1 MQDELM
7 SPLAPNPSQQP
18 KVRIFIST
26 GEVSGDLQGALLVTA
41 LQRQAIKAGVELE
54 IVALGGAKMAAA
66 GAILLGNTSSI
77 GSMGLLEALPFILPT
92 LQLQKQ
98 AIAALKAHPPD
109 LVVLID
115 YMGPN
120 MKIGSYIHS
129 SLPQVPVVYY
139 IAPQVWVWSVT
150 GRATRR
156 IIKISNKLLAI
167 FPEEARY
174 FEKRGAKV
182 SWVGH
187 PLVDRMQNAPSR
199 EVARKLLQISP
210 ETTAIALIPAS
221 RRQELKYLL
230 PAMFEAAKQIQ
241 AQLPN
246 VQFLVPLALEIYRQ
260 PIEKAIADYGLQAT
274 IVCGQTTEAISAADL
289 AITKSG
295 TVNLEIAL
303 LNVPQVVI
311 YRVSRLTIAIARLFK
326 FSIPFMS
333 PPNLVEMKPIVPELL
348 QEQASPENIVQI
360 ALELLL
366 NPSRRQE
373 MLDAYEQMRLFL
385 GEVGVCDRAA
395 AEIFQLLEA
404 RGEQ

>member
-1 MQDELM
+1 MAFNLIEQIK
-7 SPLAPNPSQQP
+7 

-26 GEVSGDLQGALLVTA
+26 GEVSGDLQGALLITS
-41 LQRQAIKAGVELE
+41 LKRQAIKAGVELE

-98 AIAALKAHPPD
+98 AIASLKAQPPD

-150 GRATRR
+150 ARATTR
-156 IIKISNKLLAI
+156 IIEISNKLLAI

-174 FEKRGAKV
+174 FEKRGANV

-199 EVARKLLQISP
+199 EVARKLLSLAP

-241 AQLPN
+241 SQLPN
-246 VQFLVPLALEIYRQ
+246 VRFLIPLALEIYRQ
-260 PIEKAIADYGLQAT
+260 PIEKAIASYGLQAT
-274 IVCGQTTEAISAADL
+274 IVCGQTTEAIAAADL

-311 YRVSRLTIAIARLFK
+311 YRVSSLTIAIARLLK

-348 QEQASPENIVQI
+348 QEQATPENIVQI

-366 NPSRRQE
+366 NPIRRQE
-373 MLDAYEQMRLFL
+373 TLDAYKQMRLSL

-395 AEIFQLLEA
+395 SEIFQLLEA
-404 RGEQ
+404 RGEK

>member
-1 MQDELM
+1 M
-7 SPLAPNPSQQP
+7 AFNPIEQIK

-26 GEVSGDLQGALLVTA
+26 GEVSGDLQGALLITA
-41 LQRQAIKAGVELE
+41 LKRQAIKAGVELE
-54 IVALGGAKMAAA
+54 IVALGGAKMVAA
-66 GAILLGNTSSI
+66 GAVLLGNTSSI

-98 AIAALKAHPPD
+98 AIACLKAQPPD

-150 GRATRR
+150 ARATTR
-156 IIKISNKLLAI
+156 IIEISNKLLAI

-182 SWVGH
+182 SWVGP

-199 EVARKLLQISP
+199 EVARKLLSVAP

-230 PAMFEAAKQIQ
+230 PPMFEAAKQIQ
-241 AQLPN
+241 SQLPN
-246 VQFLVPLALEIYRQ
+246 VRFLIPLALEIYRQ
-260 PIEKAIADYGLQAT
+260 PIEKAIALYGLQAT
-274 IVCGQTTEAISAADL
+274 IGCGQTTEAIAAADL

-311 YRVSRLTIAIARLFK
+311 YRVSNLTIAIARLLK

-348 QEQASPENIVQI
+348 QEQATPENIVQI

-366 NPSRRQE
+366 NPIRRQE
-373 MLDAYEQMRLFL
+373 TLDAYKQMRLSL

-395 AEIFQLLEA
+395 SEIFQLLGA

>member
-1 MQDELM
+1 MEELT
-7 SPLAPNPSQQP
+7 SPLVPNSSQQP

-26 GEVSGDLQGALLVTA
+26 GEVSGDLQGALLITA
-41 LQRQAIKAGVELE
+41 LQRQAIKSGVELE

-77 GSMGLLEALPFILPT
+77 GSMGLLEAMPFILPT

-98 AIAALKAHPPD
+98 AIACLKSNPPD

-115 YMGPN
+115 YMSPN

-156 IIKISNKLLAI
+156 IIEISNKLLAI

-174 FEKRGAKV
+174 FENRGAEV

-199 EVARKLLQISP
+199 EVARKLLNIAP

-230 PAMFEAAKQIQ
+230 PAMFEAAKQLQ
-241 AQLPN
+241 SQLPN

-260 PIEKAIADYGLQAT
+260 PIEKAITHYGLQAT
-274 IVCGQTTEAISAADL
+274 IVCGQTTEAIAAADL

-333 PPNLVEMKPIVPELL
+333 PPNLVEMKLIVPELL
-348 QEQASPENIVQI
+348 QEQATPENIVQI

-366 NPSRRQE
+366 NPIRRQE
-373 MLDAYEQMRLFL
+373 TLDGYQQMRLSL

>member
-1 MQDELM
+1 M
-7 SPLAPNPSQQP
+7 AFNPIEQIK

-26 GEVSGDLQGALLVTA
+26 GEVSGDLQGALLITA
-41 LQRQAIKAGVELE
+41 LKRQAIKTGVELE

-98 AIAALKAHPPD
+98 AIASLKAQPPD

-150 GRATRR
+150 ARATTR
-156 IIKISNKLLAI
+156 IIEISNKLLAI

-199 EVARKLLQISP
+199 EVARKLLSIAP

-230 PAMFEAAKQIQ
+230 PPMFEAAKQIQ
-241 AQLPN
+241 SQLPN
-246 VQFLVPLALEIYRQ
+246 VRFLIPLALEIYRQ
-260 PIEKAIADYGLQAT
+260 PIEKAIAFYGLQAT
-274 IVCGQTTEAISAADL
+274 IVCGQTTEAIAAADL

-311 YRVSRLTIAIARLFK
+311 YRVSSLTIAIARLLK

-348 QEQASPENIVQI
+348 QEQATPENIVQI

-366 NPSRRQE
+366 NPIRRQE
-373 MLDAYEQMRLFL
+373 TLDAYKQMRLSL

-395 AEIFQLLEA
+395 SEIFQLLEA
-404 RGEQ
+404 RGEK

>member
-1 MQDELM
+1 M
-7 SPLAPNPSQQP
+7 AFNPIQQIK

-26 GEVSGDLQGALLVTA
+26 GEVSGDLQGALLITA
-41 LQRQAIKAGVELE
+41 LKRQAIKAGVELE

-66 GAILLGNTSSI
+66 GAVLLGNTSSI

-98 AIAALKAHPPD
+98 AIACLKAQPPD

-150 GRATRR
+150 ARATTR
-156 IIKISNKLLAI
+156 IIEISNKLLAI

-199 EVARKLLQISP
+199 EVARKLLSLAP

-241 AQLPN
+241 SQLPN
-246 VQFLVPLALEIYRQ
+246 VRFLIPLALEIYRQ
-260 PIEKAIADYGLQAT
+260 PIEKAIASYGLQAT
-274 IVCGQTTEAISAADL
+274 IVCGQTTEAIAAADL

-311 YRVSRLTIAIARLFK
+311 YRVSSLTIAIARLLK

-348 QEQASPENIVQI
+348 QEQATPENIVQI

-366 NPSRRQE
+366 NPIRRQE
-373 MLDAYEQMRLFL
+373 TLDAYKQMRLSL

-395 AEIFQLLEA
+395 SEIFQLLEA
-404 RGEQ
+404 RGEK

>member
-1 MQDELM
+1 MAFNLIGQIK
-7 SPLAPNPSQQP
+7 

-26 GEVSGDLQGALLVTA
+26 GEVSGDLQGALLITA
-41 LQRQAIKAGVELE
+41 LKRQAIKAGVELE

-66 GAILLGNTSSI
+66 GAVLLGNTSSI

-98 AIAALKAHPPD
+98 AIASLKAQPPD

-150 GRATRR
+150 ARATTR
-156 IIKISNKLLAI
+156 IIEISNKLLAI

-199 EVARKLLQISP
+199 EAARKLLNVAP

-241 AQLPN
+241 SQLPN
-246 VQFLVPLALEIYRQ
+246 VRFLIPLALEIYRQ
-260 PIEKAIADYGLQAT
+260 PIEKAITYYGLQAT
-274 IVCGQTTEAISAADL
+274 IVCGQTTEAIAAADL

-311 YRVSRLTIAIARLFK
+311 YRVSSLTIAIARLLK

-348 QEQASPENIVQI
+348 QEQATPENIVQI

-366 NPSRRQE
+366 NPIRRQE
-373 MLDAYEQMRLFL
+373 TLDAYKQMRLSL

-395 AEIFQLLEA
+395 SEIFQLLEA
-404 RGEQ
+404 RGEK

>member
-1 MQDELM
+1 
-7 SPLAPNPSQQP
+7 
-18 KVRIFIST
+18 
-26 GEVSGDLQGALLVTA
+26 
-41 LQRQAIKAGVELE
+41 
-54 IVALGGAKMAAA
+54 
-66 GAILLGNTSSI
+66 
-77 GSMGLLEALPFILPT
+77 
-92 LQLQKQ
+92 
-98 AIAALKAHPPD
+98 
-109 LVVLID
+109 
-115 YMGPN
+115 MGPN

-150 GRATRR
+150 ARATTR
-156 IIKISNKLLAI
+156 IIEISNKLLAI

-174 FEKRGAKV
+174 FEKRGANV

-199 EVARKLLQISP
+199 EVARKLLSIAP

-241 AQLPN
+241 SQLPN
-246 VQFLVPLALEIYRQ
+246 VRFLIPLALEIYRQ
-260 PIEKAIADYGLQAT
+260 PIEKAIAFYGLQAT
-274 IVCGQTTEAISAADL
+274 IVCGQTTEAIAAADL

-311 YRVSRLTIAIARLFK
+311 YRVSSLTIAIARLLK

-348 QEQASPENIVQI
+348 QEQATPENIVQI

-366 NPSRRQE
+366 NPIRRQE
-373 MLDAYEQMRLFL
+373 TLDAYKQMRLSL
-385 GEVGVCDRAA
+385 GEVGVCDRASS
-395 AEIFQLLEA
+395 EIFQLLEA

>member
-1 MQDELM
+1 M
-7 SPLAPNPSQQP
+7 AFNPIEQIK

-26 GEVSGDLQGALLVTA
+26 GEVSGDLQGALLITA
-41 LQRQAIKAGVELE
+41 LKRQAIKTGVELE

-98 AIAALKAHPPD
+98 AIASLKAQPPD

-150 GRATRR
+150 ARATTR
-156 IIKISNKLLAI
+156 IIEISNKLLAI

-199 EVARKLLQISP
+199 DVARKILSLAP

-241 AQLPN
+241 SQLPN
-246 VQFLVPLALEIYRQ
+246 VRFLIPLALEIYRQ
-260 PIEKAIADYGLQAT
+260 PIEKAITSYGLQAT
-274 IVCGQTTEAISAADL
+274 IVCGQTTEAIAAADL

-311 YRVSRLTIAIARLFK
+311 YRVSSLTIAIARLLK

-348 QEQASPENIVQI
+348 QEQATPENIVQI

-366 NPSRRQE
+366 NPIRRQE
-373 MLDAYEQMRLFL
+373 TLDAYKQMRLSL

-395 AEIFQLLEA
+395 SEIFQLLEA
-404 RGEQ
+404 RGEK